1 MIHTLQNLFTKYK
14 WLLYTLLF
22 VVCIGC
28 SCRLL
33 STILYSH
40 GSAEV
45 NMQKTEAN
53 YQLTQR
59 FDMFMANTYSHSFED
74 ILEIDTVFYLNDS
87 DQVAPEPN
95 QNQFGESSDPAQLQ
109 WLLDDAA
116 EILDGQKTLFNT
128 SIKTLDGSSV
138 HYYLDETIFCV
149 TWKQVIHNAVYT
161 ISEVKIA
168 HPSQFRRFLSDG
180 QFGSAR
186 QYTTSQ
192 MASTV
197 NAVVASSGDFYKY
210 RYSGTAV
217 YNGVVERFNGVSLDT
232 CFIEDQGDL
241 LLSPA
246 GELKSKE
253 AAEQYVQDHNV
264 RFSLCFGPILIN
276 DYQRCDPYQ
285 YDIGE
290 IGKNYARA
298 ALCQMDELHYLL
310 VTVNGESFYWA
321 CPDIHSFAEV
331 LEGFGVRHAYTLDGG
346 QTATIVMNDQIIN
359 QVNYGA
365 ERYISDIIYFATA
378 IPAVNK
384 ETTGS

>member
-1 MIHTLQNLFTKYK
+1 MFHQLQTHFSKYK
-14 WLLYTLLF
+14 WLLN
-22 VVCIGC
+22 VVLIAICVFC
-28 SCRLL
+28 THRML
-33 STILYSH
+33 SAILYSQ
-40 GSAEV
+40 GSGETTI
-45 NMQKTEAN
+45 QKTQAS

-59 FDMFMANTYSHSFED
+59 FDMYMTNTYSRSFED
-74 ILEIDTVFYLNDS
+74 VLKIDKVYYLNDS
-87 DQVAPEPN
+87 DHVAPEPDR
-95 QNQFGESSDPAQLQ
+95 NQFGETKDPSQLQ
-109 WLLDDAA
+109 WLLDDASK
-116 EILDGQKTLFNT
+116 ILDGQKTLFQT
-128 SIKTLDGSSV
+128 GVETLDGSSV

-161 ISEVKIA
+161 ISEVRIA

-180 QFGSAR
+180 SYGSSR

-210 RYSGTAV
+210 RGSGTTV
-217 YNGVVERFNGVSLDT
+217 YNGVLERFSGTRLDT
-232 CFIEDQGDL
+232 CFIDDQGDM

-246 GELKSKE
+246 GKLETRE
-253 AAEQYVQDHNV
+253 AVEHYVKDHNV
-264 RFSLCFGPILIN
+264 RFSLSFGPILIN
-276 DYQRCDPYQ
+276 DFQRCDPYQ

-321 CPDIHSFAEV
+321 CPDIHTLAQV

-365 ERYISDIIYFATA
+365 ERNISDIIYFASA
-378 IPAVNK
+378 IP
-384 ETTGS
+384 EST

>member
-1 MIHTLQNLFTKYK
+1 MTHFFHNTINYK
-14 WLLYTLLF
+14 KILKGLLVFLCAVVSLVLVRTLL
-22 VVCIGC
+22 
-28 SCRLL
+28 L
-33 STILYSH
+33 SQ
-40 GSAEV
+40 GSAETTV
-45 NMQKTEAN
+45 KQSESSLQITN
-53 YQLTQR
+53 R
-59 FDMFMANTYSHSFED
+59 FNVFMTNIYSRSFDD
-74 ILEIDTVFYLNDS
+74 ILDIDNFFFLNDS
-87 DQVAPEPN
+87 DQVAPEPR
-95 QNQFGESSDPAQLQ
+95 QDKFGKCDDPSQLQ

-116 EILDGQKTLFNT
+116 DLLDGQETLFST
-128 SIKTLDGSSV
+128 DLQTLKDSSV
-138 HYYLDETIFCV
+138 QYYLDETIFCI
-149 TWKQVIHNAVYT
+149 TWKQVINNAVYT

-168 HPSQFRRFLSDG
+168 HPSQFRRFLADG
-180 QFGSAR
+180 KFGSAR

-192 MASTV
+192 MAATV
-197 NAVVASSGDFYKY
+197 NAVVASAGDFYKY

-217 YNGVVERFNGVSLDT
+217 YNRIVERFNDVRLDT
-232 CFIEDQGDL
+232 CFIDDEGDL

-246 GELKSKE
+246 GQLQSKE
-253 AAEQYVQDHNV
+253 AVEKYVQEHNV

-290 IGKNYARA
+290 IGKEYARA
-298 ALCQMDELHYLL
+298 ALCQMDDLHYLL

-321 CPDIHSFAEV
+321 CPNIHSVAEV

-346 QTATIVMNDQIIN
+346 QTATIVMNDQVVN

-378 IPAVNK
+378 VPETKN